1 VNVVSEEKNVQT
13 DREATL
19 KQAIG
24 LIERKYGR
32 GAIMFLSQNA
42 LVTDVEVI
50 KTGSILLNIA
60 LGVGGLPR
68 GRIVEIF
75 GPEASGKTTIALHV
89 IAEAQKRGGIAVF
102 VDAEHALDP
111 VYASKIGVQVDKLLI
126 SQPSTAEEA
135 LDIIDALVRSG
146 GIDVVVL
153 DSVAALVPNAE
164 LEGGVGEPTVGL
176 QARLM
181 SQALRR
187 LTGYISKTK
196 TVAIFVNQLR
206 EKIGNM
212 YGSSETTP
220 GGRAL
225 KFYAT
230 VRLDVRKKDFIRIGA
245 EEIIGAKTKVRVVK
259 NKLASPFKD
268 AELEIIYG
276 EGVSRESEILTLG
289 EMAGVLKKSGS
300 WFSFGEYRLGQ
311 GRDNIRQFLK
321 ENPEIG
327 EKMLLAALEKLNID
341 PKIALD

>member
-1 VNVVSEEKNVQT
+1 MSEEKGRQT
-13 DREATL
+13 DRETIL
-19 KQAIG
+19 KQVVSF
-24 LIERKYGR
+24 IERKYGR
-32 GAIMFLSQNA
+32 GSIMFLSQNT

-89 IAEAQKRGGIAVF
+89 VAETQKKGGLAVF

-111 VYASKIGVQVDKLLI
+111 TYASRIGIQVDKLLI

-135 LDIIDALVRSG
+135 LEIIDALVRSG
-146 GIDVVVL
+146 SVDAVVL
-153 DSVAALVPNAE
+153 DSVAALVPSAE
-164 LEGGVGEPTVGL
+164 LEGGIADPSVGL
-176 QARLM
+176 QARIM

-196 TVAIFVNQLR
+196 TVVIFVNQLR
-206 EKIGNM
+206 EKIGNS
-212 YGSSETTP
+212 YGLAETTP

-230 VRLDVRKKDFIRIGA
+230 VRLDVRKKEFIRVGN
-245 EEIIGAKTKVRVVK
+245 EEIIGAKARVRVVK
-259 NKLASPFKD
+259 NKLASPFKE

-276 EGVSRESEILTLG
+276 EGISKEGEILALG
-289 EMAGVLKKSGS
+289 EMSGILKKSGS
-300 WFSFGEYRLGQ
+300 WFSFEEYRLGQ
-311 GRDNIRQFLK
+311 GRDAVRQFLK
-321 ENPEIG
+321 ENPQIG
-327 EKMLLAALEKLNID
+327 EKIIFAALEKMNID

>member
-1 VNVVSEEKNVQT
+1 MSEEKNVRSE
-13 DREATL
+13 REATL
-19 KQAIG
+19 QQAIG

-32 GAIMFLSQNA
+32 GAIMFLSQNV

-75 GPEASGKTTIALHV
+75 GPEASGKTTIALHI
-89 IAEAQKRGGIAVF
+89 IAEAQKKGGVAVF

-111 VYASKIGVQVDKLLI
+111 TYASKIGVQVDKLLI
-126 SQPSTAEEA
+126 SQPGTAEEA

-146 GIDVVVL
+146 SVDVVVL
-153 DSVAALVPNAE
+153 DSVAALVPSAE
-164 LEGGVGEPTVGL
+164 LDGSIGEPSVGL

-196 TVAIFVNQLR
+196 TVVIFVNQLR

-212 YGSSETTP
+212 YGPSEVTP

-230 VRLDVRKKDFIRIGA
+230 VRLDVRKKDFIKVGNTD
-245 EEIIGAKTKVRVVK
+245 EIIGAKTKVRVVK
-259 NKLASPFKD
+259 NKLASPFKE
-268 AELEIIYG
+268 AELEVIYG
-276 EGVSRESEILTLG
+276 EGVSREGEILTLG
-289 EMAGVLKKSGS
+289 EMAGILKKSGS

-311 GRDNIRQFLK
+311 GRDAVRQFLR
-321 ENPEIG
+321 ENPEVS
-327 EKMLLAALEKLNID
+327 EKMLFTALEKLNID

>member
-1 VNVVSEEKNVQT
+1 MGEEKNVRSE
-13 DREATL
+13 REATL
-19 KQAIG
+19 QQAIG

-32 GAIMFLSQNA
+32 GAIMFLSQNV

-50 KTGSILLNIA
+50 KTGSILLDIA

-75 GPEASGKTTIALHV
+75 GPEASGKTTIALHI
-89 IAEAQKRGGIAVF
+89 IAEAQKKGGVAVF

-111 VYASKIGVQVDKLLI
+111 TYASKIGVQVDKLLI
-126 SQPSTAEEA
+126 SQPGTAEEA

-146 GIDVVVL
+146 SVDVVVL
-153 DSVAALVPNAE
+153 DSVAALVPSAE
-164 LEGGVGEPTVGL
+164 LDGSIGEPSVGL

-196 TVAIFVNQLR
+196 TVVIFVNQLR

-212 YGSSETTP
+212 YGPSEVTP

-230 VRLDVRKKDFIRIGA
+230 VRLDVRKKDFIKVGNT

-259 NKLASPFKD
+259 NKLASPFKE
-268 AELEIIYG
+268 AELEVIYG
-276 EGVSRESEILTLG
+276 EGVSREGEILTLG
-289 EMAGVLKKSGS
+289 EMAGILKKSGS

-311 GRDNIRQFLK
+311 GRDAVRQFLR
-321 ENPEIG
+321 ENPEVA
-327 EKMLLAALEKLNID
+327 EKMLFTALEKLNID
-341 PKIALD
+341 PKVALG

>member
-1 VNVVSEEKNVQT
+1 MSEEKNVRSE
-13 DREATL
+13 REATL
-19 KQAIG
+19 QQAIG

-32 GAIMFLSQNA
+32 GAIMFLSQNV

-75 GPEASGKTTIALHV
+75 GPEASGKTTIALHI
-89 IAEAQKRGGIAVF
+89 IAEAQKKGGVAVF

-111 VYASKIGVQVDKLLI
+111 TYASKIGVQVDKLLI
-126 SQPSTAEEA
+126 SQPGTAEEA

-146 GIDVVVL
+146 SVDVVVL
-153 DSVAALVPNAE
+153 DSVAALVPSAE
-164 LEGGVGEPTVGL
+164 LDGSIGEPSVGL

-196 TVAIFVNQLR
+196 TVVIFVNQLR

-212 YGSSETTP
+212 YGPSEVTP

-230 VRLDVRKKDFIRIGA
+230 VRLDVRKKDFIKVGNTD
-245 EEIIGAKTKVRVVK
+245 EIIGAKTKVRVVK
-259 NKLASPFKD
+259 NKLASPFKE
-268 AELEIIYG
+268 AELEVIYG
-276 EGVSRESEILTLG
+276 EGVSREGEILALG
-289 EMAGVLKKSGS
+289 EMAGILKKSGS

-311 GRDNIRQFLK
+311 GRDAVRQFLR
-321 ENPEIG
+321 ENPEVS
-327 EKMLLAALEKLNID
+327 EKMLFTALEKLNID

>member
-1 VNVVSEEKNVQT
+1 MSEEKSVQS
-13 DREATL
+13 DRENML

-32 GAIMFLSQNA
+32 GSIMFLSQNVLIA
-42 LVTDVEVI
+42 DVEVI
-50 KTGSILLNIA
+50 KTGSILLDIA
-60 LGVGGLPR
+60 LGIGGVPR

-75 GPEASGKTTIALHV
+75 GPEASGKTTIALHI
-89 IAEAQKRGGIAVF
+89 IAEAQKKGGVAVF

-111 VYASKIGVQVDKLLI
+111 VYAGKIGVQLDKLLI

-135 LDIIDALVRSG
+135 LDIIDALIRSG
-146 GIDVVVL
+146 SVDVVVL
-153 DSVAALVPNAE
+153 DSVAALVPGAE
-164 LEGGVGEPTVGL
+164 LEGGVGDPSVGL

-196 TVAIFVNQLR
+196 AVAIFVNQLR
-206 EKIGNM
+206 EKIGNT
-212 YGSSETTP
+212 YGPSETTP

-230 VRLDVRKKDFIRIGA
+230 VRLDVRKKDFIRLGN

-276 EGVSRESEILTLG
+276 EGISREGEILTLG

-300 WFSFGEYRLGQ
+300 WFSFGDYRLGQ
-311 GRDNIRQFLK
+311 GRDAVRQFLK
-321 ENPEIG
+321 ENPDIR
-327 EKMLLAALEKLNID
+327 EKLLLAAVEKLQID
-341 PKIALD
+341 PKIVLD